1 MRWIGVALLLMCQ
14 LTVPAK
20 ADFLLNCRL
29 MTPEVRESYRQH
41 CKWETVVKCKPGEA
55 CIIKRQNFISGY
67 GNSALSANPGW
78 LGAVSM
84 SDPGSGIGTV
94 AGVSRPLGVEGA
106 SSEILATGSD
116 VGRELSGALD
126 STAQTATKTVE

>member
-1 MRWIGVALLLMCQ
+1 MRRIGVAVLLLSQ
-14 LTVPAK
+14 LIMPVK

-29 MTPEVRESYRQH
+29 MTHETKEIYQRH

-55 CIIKRQNFISGY
+55 CLIKRQNFVSGY

-78 LGAVSM
+78 LGAVSLTNP
-84 SDPGSGIGTV
+84 DSGIGTV

-116 VGRELSGALD
+116 VGRELSGAVD
-126 STAQTATKTVE
+126 STAQTATGVVQ

>member
-1 MRWIGVALLLMCQ
+1 MRWIGTALLVMSLP
-14 LTVPAK
+14 LVPAK

-29 MTPEVRESYRQH
+29 MTPETKEIYQRH

-55 CIIKRQNFISGY
+55 CLIKRQNFVSGY

-78 LGAVSM
+78 LGAVSLTNP
-84 SDPGSGIGTV
+84 DSGIGTV

-116 VGRELSGALD
+116 IGSELSGAVD
-126 STAQTATKTVE
+126 STAETATGTVQ